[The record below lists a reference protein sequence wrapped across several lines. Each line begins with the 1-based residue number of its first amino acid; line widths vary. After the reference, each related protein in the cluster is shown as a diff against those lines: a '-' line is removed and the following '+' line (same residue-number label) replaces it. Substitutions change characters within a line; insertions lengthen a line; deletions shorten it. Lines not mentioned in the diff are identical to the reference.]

1 MSPQQPLSETRQQE
15 SHGRIGLLSRTLVP
29 TPAIRWILPARIRSP
44 IKDDYLCI
52 GRDFIQLWEVES
64 EVNINLIATK
74 HDFDGDI
81 GGANIIGYFD
91 SYESEFR
98 KDSEE
103 ANNRSDDSEAPMGP
117 QMLTFTL
124 VNSKLL
130 YFLTASENKNGEV
143 IFKLSCIPIPKFTS
157 PPRMIGN
164 PVAVDPR
171 SRALA
176 VAAGERDVFICYTNP
191 ASLLSSGTQRWDN
204 GFFPVSEVRVAHVEG
219 TILLMDFLYP
229 PGHDQDRVVL
239 LMIVLYRGIVRPTWA
254 EWSYS
259 DEHKTAD
266 MRLGQRIYS
275 DSELPHMLIPLKG
288 DAAFILATKKG
299 ITTFEHILTTAIL
312 STRQGIDKTD
322 PPRDYP
328 PSTNKPA
335 WAHWVRPR
343 RNVEY
348 EEEDYIYLISED
360 GNVYYVIFVQ
370 ESPAEGVVINHVGSL
385 KCHVD
390 SACAPF
396 GRSAQGDILIAHGAS
411 SEGCVWISD
420 CRQAPTSHL
429 EPNGGMHGYI
439 VSQSPNWSGNFDLI
453 AKSTSR
459 GKLLPNSRDTLFAP
473 SGRQPYG
480 KITELRMGIEAR
492 IDHEV
497 KNFQFGVVS
506 HAWMLPVEQEDVYLV
521 MLSGPEQ
528 THILSIP
535 QSPDDNF
542 ILAEQMEP
550 AGLDLQHSTLAA
562 AIVYGCI
569 LQITEFAI
577 CSCCDSEDSSRIEQ
591 WPPGYKAVAAAIDEN
606 LCLAAVVLRKDT
618 RSEIRFFNVEEAE
631 HETVSTSEIGKPTEI
646 EDEVVSVAIHSTT
659 FLTFIVAG
667 TSGGAL
673 HIFRVSPRHRL
684 ELYLEHEI
692 SHNVGNLEVLSACED
707 ILILGKQTLA
717 GQPVGLVVLC
727 GLRGGS
733 IYALELQANL
743 DATLQINS
751 QQHYSLGLTSVRLK
765 PGKTYSSAI
774 ATCGD
779 GLFSISLKGTRTD
792 SLSISDIYLTD
803 KERGFQQEAVAA
815 LSLVPY
821 AETSTISEALL
832 VFSNDTCYV
841 TSRFRRRGVVPRNI
855 KARGSPHTL
864 IECKQSNCFVSAAS
878 YGWLRSPTTRA
889 VRDVV
894 QFSSGDWS
902 CTYEMD
908 IGFKVYAMAEWS
920 VKRHVVIVL
929 AAGRLS
935 QPQHDIAPRS
945 DNGRLYLLQ
954 SPTVGESDHVAV
966 LLKPSLFDSPVTAVA
981 TYGETGIVACSGT
994 KVYFLEYDTQAPK
1007 FRLKEI
1013 CNFVMHSPGVRV
1025 TTSPPHIHVTTELD
1039 STLTLQ
1045 LVASPTEP
1053 YSRRLHNV
1061 ARGDGARM
1069 SSSHTTINVTDG
1081 DDVTSSF
1088 NLTSTM
1094 NCELVGLQIPDP
1106 NRPPAIATHDT
1117 LFTAKLTRSV
1127 MRVVEANVRPP
1138 WKPAKAK
1145 GVLKDDLV
1153 GIATDGTIYGFAI
1166 LDERTTNRLRWVQKL
1181 CQRNAEI
1188 CPFTF
1193 GKPQTFT
1200 QNGSTKQIPV
1210 MLPPPG
1216 FDTASDID
1224 MFANENTA
1232 RRSRRYRPSDMHV
1245 DGDFLV
1251 RLLAQ
1256 DGVELLTLILDI
1268 EAAKETHDAIST
1280 WVRDNLESQ
1289 KREVEALIR
1298 EAAAVIDRWW

>member
-1 MSPQQPLSETRQQE
+1 MSPRQPISGSQE
-15 SHGRIGLLSRTLVP
+15 QEPRGRIGLLSRTLVP
-29 TPAIRWILPARIRSP
+29 TPTIRWILPARIRSP

-52 GRDFIQLWEVES
+52 GRDFIQLWEIES
-64 EVNINLIATK
+64 EAHINLIATK
-74 HDFDGDI
+74 NDFDGDI
-81 GGANIIGYFD
+81 GGANIVGYFD

-98 KDSEE
+98 KFSEE
-103 ANNRSDDSEAPMGP
+103 ADDCSDDPEAPMGP

-124 VNSKLL
+124 VNSDQL
-130 YFLTASENKNGEV
+130 YFLTAPENKNGEV
-143 IFKLSCIPIPKFTS
+143 NFRLSSIPIPRFTS

-164 PVAVDPR
+164 PMAVDPR

-176 VAAGERDVFICYTNP
+176 VAAGERDVFICYANP
-191 ASLLSSGTQRWDN
+191 ATLLSSGAQRWDN
-204 GFFPVSEVRVAHVEG
+204 GFIPVSNCRVARVPG
-219 TILLMDFLYP
+219 TILLVDFLYP
-229 PGHDQDRVVL
+229 PNHDQDRVIL
-239 LMIVLYRGIVRPTWA
+239 LMIVLYKGNVRPAWV

-259 DEHKTAD
+259 DEDKTAD
-266 MRLGQRIYS
+266 IRLGQRIYS
-275 DSELPHMLIPLKG
+275 DSELPHLLIPLKG

-299 ITTFEHILTTAIL
+299 ITIFEHILTTAIV
-312 STRQGIDKTD
+312 STRLGIDKAD
-322 PPRDYP
+322 PPWNYP
-328 PSTNKPA
+328 PGTNKPA

-348 EEEDYIYLISED
+348 TEEDYIYLISED
-360 GNVYYVIFVQ
+360 GNVYYLIFIQ
-370 ESPAEGVVINHVGSL
+370 ESPAEGVVINPVGSL
-385 KCHVD
+385 KCHMD

-411 SEGCVWISD
+411 SEGCVWMSD
-420 CRQAPTSHL
+420 CRQAPASDL

-480 KITELRMGIEAR
+480 KITELRMGIEAH
-492 IDHEV
+492 IGHEV
-497 KNFQFGVVS
+497 QSLQFSIVS
-506 HAWMLPVEQEDVYLV
+506 HVWVLPVDQEDVFLV
-521 MLSGPEQ
+521 MLSSPGQ

-535 QSPDDNF
+535 QSPDDL
-542 ILAEQMEP
+542 IQAEPIEP

-569 LQITEFAI
+569 LQITESAI
-577 CSCCDSEDSSRIEQ
+577 CSCHDNEDSPRVEQ
-591 WPPGYKAVAAAIDEN
+591 WPAGYKAVAAAIDESI
-606 LCLAAVVLRKDT
+606 CCAAVVLRKDAHT
-618 RSEIRFFNVEEAE
+618 EIRFFKVEETE
-631 HETVSTSEIGKPTEI
+631 HETVSISEIGKPTQTK
-646 EDEVVSVAIHSTT
+646 DEVVSVAVHSTT

-667 TSGGAL
+667 TSAGVL
-673 HIFRVSPRHRL
+673 HIFRVSPRYGL

-707 ILILGKQTLA
+707 ILILGKQTLLE
-717 GQPVGLVVLC
+717 QPVGLVVLC

-733 IYALELQANL
+733 IYALDLQANL

-765 PGKTYSSAI
+765 PGKTYSSAF

-779 GLFSISLKGTRTD
+779 GLFSVGLKGTRAN
-792 SLSISDIYLTD
+792 SLSISDVYLTD
-803 KERGFQQEAVAA
+803 KERVFQQGAIAA
-815 LSLVPY
+815 LSLIPY
-821 AETSTISEALL
+821 AETSALSEALL

-841 TSRFRRRGVVPRNI
+841 TAISGRRSVVPRNI
-855 KARGSPHTL
+855 EARGSPHTL

-894 QFSSGDWS
+894 QFSSGNWS

-908 IGFKVYAMAEWS
+908 IGFKIYAMAEWS
-920 VKRHVVIVL
+920 VKRHVIIVV

-935 QPQHDIAPRS
+935 RPEEDVASRP

-966 LLKPSLFDSPVTAVA
+966 LLKPLLFDSPVTAVA
-981 TYGETGIVACSGT
+981 TYGETGVVACSGT
-994 KVYFLEYDTQAPK
+994 KVYFLEYDMQAPK
-1007 FRLKEI
+1007 LKEI
-1013 CNFVMHSPGVRV
+1013 CNFVMHSPGIRV

-1045 LVASPTEP
+1045 LVASPNDP
-1053 YSRRLHNV
+1053 SSRRLHNV
-1061 ARGDGARM
+1061 ARGDGARL
-1069 SSSHTTINVTDG
+1069 SASHTTINVTHD

-1088 NLTSTM
+1088 NLTSTLT
-1094 NCELVGLQIPDP
+1094 CELVGLKIPDP
-1106 NRPPAIATHDT
+1106 NRPPAIAAHDT
-1117 LFTAKLTRSV
+1117 LFTAKLNRSV
-1127 MRVVEANVRPP
+1127 MRVVEANIRPP
-1138 WKPAKAK
+1138 WKPVKAK

-1153 GIATDGTIYGFAI
+1153 GLATDGTIYGFAV
-1166 LDERTTNRLRWVQKL
+1166 LDERTTNRLRWVQRL
-1181 CQRNAEI
+1181 CQRNADI

-1193 GKPQTFT
+1193 SRPQTFT
-1200 QNGSTKQIPV
+1200 QNGSTKQILV

-1216 FDTASDID
+1216 FENASDTD
-1224 MFANENTA
+1224 MFANEDMA
-1232 RRSRRYRPSDMHV
+1232 RRSGRYRPSDMHV

-1256 DGVELLTLILDI
+1256 DGVELLTQILAV
-1268 EAAKETHDAIST
+1268 EAAKEKHDAIST
-1280 WVRDNLESQ
+1280 WIRDNLESQ

-1298 EAAAVIDRWW
+1298 EATAVIDRWW